1 MSDSASAAKGGREKR
16 RGIFSRIA
24 LYFRQ
29 VADELRKVVWPTRN
43 ELWTYFAVVVVF
55 ILAIMLF
62 TGVLDAVFDRLVMWA
77 FA

>member
-1 MSDSASAAKGGREKR
+1 MSDTTVAKGKRKQR
-16 RGIFSRIA
+16 RGPFSRIA

-29 VADELRKVVWPTRN
+29 VIDELRKVVWPTRN

-62 TGVLDAVFDRLVMWA
+62 TGALDAIFDRLVMWA